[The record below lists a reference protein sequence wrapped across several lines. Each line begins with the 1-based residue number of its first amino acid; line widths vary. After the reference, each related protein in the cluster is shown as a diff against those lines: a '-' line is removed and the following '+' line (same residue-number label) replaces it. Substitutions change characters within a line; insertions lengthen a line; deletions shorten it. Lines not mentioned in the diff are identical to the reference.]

1 MTRKDVR
8 TVHDAVACDV
18 CGRTLL
24 RGEHPEAYLA
34 GAARRQVCELCT
46 ARAAHQGWIRESA
59 ALVVT
64 SASRD
69 RPDRRPLRGRLLSRI
84 ARELR
89 APEPAEPEPADALAE
104 EPVAEPPADSRRF
117 DPHHH
122 VHAVPTNGE
131 MKAARAVDLFN
142 ASDHPRTVAG
152 VARSLGA
159 PGVTV
164 RPGDDTSIVGIVV
177 AWELCWYRYEVDLA
191 EGPAAVRVAEQ
202 GYELEELT
210 PEDQEA
216 NAAADDRGG
225 LALVGGGPTTR

>member
-8 TVHDAVACDV
+8 TLHDAVACDV

-24 RGEHPEAYLA
+24 RGEHAESYLD
-34 GAARRQVCELCT
+34 GPSRRQVCELCT

-59 ALVVT
+59 ALEVS
-64 SASRD
+64 SAGRD
-69 RPDRRPLRGRLLSRI
+69 RPERRPLRGRLLSRRGRDRR
-84 ARELR
+84 AREAAEPESAVEAPEQP
-89 APEPAEPEPADALAE
+89 APEPAAE
-104 EPVAEPPADSRRF
+104 SRAF
-117 DPHHH
+117 DPDHHI
-122 VHAVPTNGE
+122 HAVPTNGD
-131 MKAARAVDLFN
+131 MKAARAVELFN

-164 RPGDDTSIVGIVV
+164 RPADDTSIVGIVV
-177 AWELCWYRYEVDLA
+177 VWELCWYRYEVDLA

-202 GYELEELT
+202 GYELEELA

-216 NAAADDRGG
+216 NAAVDEQGG
-225 LALVGGGPTTR
+225 LALAG

>member
-8 TVHDAVACDV
+8 TQHEAVACDV

-24 RGEHPEAYLA
+24 RGEHAETYLA
-34 GAARRQVCELCT
+34 GASRRQVCELCT
-46 ARAAHQGWIRESA
+46 ARATHQGWIRESSS
-59 ALVVT
+59 LEV
-64 SASRD
+64 SGGGRD
-69 RPDRRPLRGRLLSRI
+69 RSERRPLRGRLLARYGWDRR
-84 ARELR
+84 ARE
-89 APEPAEPEPADALAE
+89 AAEPESAE
-104 EPVAEPPADSRRF
+104 EEPLADSAPTARTY
-117 DPHHH
+117 DPERS

-164 RPGDDTSIVGIVV
+164 RAGDEGSMVGIVV

-191 EGPAAVRVAEQ
+191 EGPTAVRVAAQ
-202 GYELEELT
+202 GYELDELT

-216 NAAADDRGG
+216 NAAADEYGG
-225 LALVGGGPTTR
+225 LALAG